1 MASTSHVTIRK
12 RLAVVLIIVILIM
25 GALSCRLGYLQLYQ
39 SHWLSENA
47 IDQRI
52 RNIPVE
58 ARRGNIYDR
67 KGQKLAVS
75 ISIESVYAIPAEIR
89 DVETTAANLA
99 AILDLD
105 KNKLLDKLK
114 KRQAFTWIARKVT
127 TEQAEGIRK
136 VDLAGIGLTEEGER
150 YYPQD
155 NVAAH
160 VLGFT
165 GLDSQG
171 LDGVELTFDQY
182 LRGNKGSIVI
192 EYDAKGREI
201 PYAVHRYLAPEVGND
216 VYLTLDIVIQQIVER
231 ELDKVMQETKAK
243 GASIIAMDPYTGE
256 ILALANR
263 PDYNPNHFAEY
274 EPKNWRNAAISNAF
288 EPGSTFKIL
297 TTTAAL
303 GEKIVSL
310 NERFFDSG
318 AIEVQGRTIHCWK
331 HGGHGSETFKEVVEN
346 SCNTGFVTVGLRLGG
361 ENFYKYLHAFGLG
374 KTTGI
379 DLPGEAKGI
388 LIKESKVTPINLATM
403 AMGQSIAVTPIQL
416 IDAVCAVIN
425 GGEHIKPQIVR
436 EIKNKDGAMVKSF
449 AKEGLGQVIS
459 NEVSVEV
466 KEVLESVVAN
476 GTGKNA
482 AIEGYRIGGKT
493 GTAQKVGPGG
503 YMPGKY
509 IASFIGFAPAD
520 KPQIVFL
527 VAIDEPEGIY
537 YGGQIAAPVF
547 KNVMQDVLPYIKN

>member
-12 RLAVVLIIVILIM
+12 RLAVVLIIVILVM
-25 GALSCRLGYLQLYQ
+25 GALSCRLGYLQLFQ

-89 DVETTAANLA
+89 DVEKTAADLA

-105 KNKLLDKLK
+105 KNKLLEKLK
-114 KRQAFTWIARKVT
+114 KRQAFTWIARKIT
-127 TEQAEGIRK
+127 TEQAEGVRK
-136 VDLAGIGLTEEGER
+136 ANLSGIGLTEEGER
-150 YYPQD
+150 YYPED
-155 NVAAH
+155 NTASH

-182 LRGNKGSIVI
+182 LRGNRGSIVI

-201 PYAVHRYLAPEVGND
+201 PYAMHRYLAPQVGND
-216 VYLTLDIVIQQIVER
+216 VYLTLDVVIQQIVER

-243 GASIIAMDPYTGE
+243 AATIIAMDPYTGE

-274 EPKNWRNAAISNAF
+274 APKNWRNAAISNAF

-303 GEKIVSL
+303 GEKIVNL

-331 HGGHGSETFKEVVEN
+331 HGGHGSQTFKEVVEN
-346 SCNTGFVTVGLRLGG
+346 SCNTGFVTVGLRLGS
-361 ENFYKYLHAFGLG
+361 ESFYKYLDAFGLG
-374 KTTGI
+374 KATGI

-388 LIKESKVTPINLATM
+388 MIKESKVTPINLATM
-403 AMGQSIAVTPIQL
+403 SMGQSIAVTPIQL
-416 IDAVCAVIN
+416 INAVCSAIN
-425 GGEHIKPQIVR
+425 GGQRLKPQIVK
-436 EIKNKDGAMVKSF
+436 EIKNQDGTMIKGF
-449 AKEGLGQVIS
+449 EKEVLGQVIS
-459 NEVSVEV
+459 NEVSVQV
-466 KEVLESVVAN
+466 KEILESVVAN

-482 AIEGYRIGGKT
+482 SIEGYRIGGKT

>member
-1 MASTSHVTIRK
+1 LASTSHVTIRK
-12 RLAVVLIIVILIM
+12 RLAVVLIIVTLVM

-39 SHWLSENA
+39 SQWLSENA

-89 DVETTAANLA
+89 DVEKAAANLA

-114 KRQAFTWIARKVT
+114 KRQAFTWIARKIT
-127 TEQAEGIRK
+127 AQQAEDVRK
-136 VDLAGIGLTEEGER
+136 VNLAGIGLTEEGER

-216 VYLTLDIVIQQIVER
+216 VYLTLDVVIQQIVER

-263 PDYNPNHFAEY
+263 PDYNPNRFAEY

-303 GEKIVSL
+303 GDKIVNV

-331 HGGHGSETFKEVVEN
+331 HGGHGSQTFKEVVEN
-346 SCNTGFVTVGLRLGG
+346 SCNVGFVTVGLRLGA
-361 ENFYKYLHAFGLG
+361 EKFYKYLHAFGLG

-403 AMGQSIAVTPIQL
+403 SMGQSIAVTPIQL

-436 EIKNKDGAMVKSF
+436 EIKNKDGTIIKSF
-449 AKEGLGQVIS
+449 EKEGLGQVIS
-459 NEVSVEV
+459 SEVSLQV
-466 KEVLESVVAN
+466 KEILESVVAN

-482 AIEGYRIGGKT
+482 AVEGYRIGGKT

>member
-12 RLAVVLIIVILIM
+12 RLAVVLIIVTLVM
-25 GALSCRLGYLQLYQ
+25 GALSCRLGYLQLFQ

-89 DVETTAANLA
+89 DVEKTAADLA

-105 KNKLLDKLK
+105 KNKLLEKLK
-114 KRQAFTWIARKVT
+114 KRQAFTWIARKIT
-127 TEQAEGIRK
+127 TEQAEGVRK
-136 VDLAGIGLTEEGER
+136 ANLSGIGLTEEGER
-150 YYPQD
+150 YYPED
-155 NVAAH
+155 NTASH

-182 LRGNKGSIVI
+182 LRGNRGSIVI

-201 PYAVHRYLAPEVGND
+201 PYAMHRYLAPQVGND
-216 VYLTLDIVIQQIVER
+216 VYLTLDVVIQQIVER
-231 ELDKVMQETKAK
+231 ELDKVMQDTKAK
-243 GASIIAMDPYTGE
+243 AATIIAMDPYTGE

-274 EPKNWRNAAISNAF
+274 APKNWRNAAISNAF

-303 GEKIVSL
+303 GEKIVNL
-310 NERFFDSG
+310 NERFFDTG

-331 HGGHGSETFKEVVEN
+331 HGGHGSQTFKEVVEN
-346 SCNTGFVTVGLRLGG
+346 SCNTGFVTVGLRLGS
-361 ENFYKYLHAFGLG
+361 ESFYKYLDAFGLG
-374 KTTGI
+374 KATGI

-388 LIKESKVTPINLATM
+388 MIKESKVTPINLATM
-403 AMGQSIAVTPIQL
+403 SMGQSIAVTPIQL
-416 IDAVCAVIN
+416 INAVCSAIN
-425 GGEHIKPQIVR
+425 GGQRLKPQIVK
-436 EIKNKDGAMVKSF
+436 EIKNQDGTMIKGF
-449 AKEGLGQVIS
+449 EKEVLGQVIS
-459 NEVSVEV
+459 NEVSVQV
-466 KEVLESVVAN
+466 KEILESVVAN

-482 AIEGYRIGGKT
+482 SIEGYRIGGKT

>member
-12 RLAVVLIIVILIM
+12 RLAVVLIIVTLVM

-89 DVETTAANLA
+89 DVEKTAADLA

-114 KRQAFTWIARKVT
+114 KRQAFTWIARKIT
-127 TEQAEGIRK
+127 TEQAEGVRK
-136 VDLAGIGLTEEGER
+136 VNLSGIGLTEEGER
-150 YYPQD
+150 YYPED
-155 NVAAH
+155 NTASH

-182 LRGNKGSIVI
+182 LRGNRGSIVI

-201 PYAVHRYLAPEVGND
+201 PYAMHRYLAPQVGND
-216 VYLTLDIVIQQIVER
+216 VYLTLDVVIQQIVER

-243 GASIIAMDPYTGE
+243 DATIIAMDPYTGE

-274 EPKNWRNAAISNAF
+274 APKNWRNAAISNAF

-303 GEKIVSL
+303 GEKIVNL

-331 HGGHGSETFKEVVEN
+331 HGGHGSQTFKEIVEN
-346 SCNTGFVTVGLRLGG
+346 SCNTGFVTVGLRLGA
-361 ENFYKYLHAFGLG
+361 ENFYKYLDAFGLG
-374 KTTGI
+374 KATGI

-388 LIKESKVTPINLATM
+388 MIKESKVTPINLATM
-403 AMGQSIAVTPIQL
+403 SMGQSIAVTPIQL
-416 IDAVCAVIN
+416 INAVCAAIN
-425 GGEHIKPQIVR
+425 GGQHLKPQIVK
-436 EIKNKDGAMVKSF
+436 EIKNQDGTIIKGF
-449 AKEGLGQVIS
+449 EKEGLGQVIS
-459 NEVSVEV
+459 NEVSVQV
-466 KEVLESVVAN
+466 KEILESVVAN

-482 AIEGYRIGGKT
+482 SIEGYRIGGKT

-520 KPQIVFL
+520 NPQIVFL

-547 KNVMQDVLPYIKN
+547 KNVMQDVLPYIKK

>member
-1 MASTSHVTIRK
+1 LASTSHVTIRK
-12 RLAVVLIIVILIM
+12 RLAVVLIIVTLVM

-89 DVETTAANLA
+89 DVEKTAADLA

-114 KRQAFTWIARKVT
+114 KRQAFTWIARKIT
-127 TEQAEGIRK
+127 TEQAEGVRK
-136 VDLAGIGLTEEGER
+136 VNLSGIGLTEEGER
-150 YYPQD
+150 YYPED
-155 NVAAH
+155 NTASH

-182 LRGNKGSIVI
+182 LRGNRGSIVI

-201 PYAVHRYLAPEVGND
+201 PYAMHRYLAPQVGND
-216 VYLTLDIVIQQIVER
+216 VYLTLDVVIQQIVER

-243 GASIIAMDPYTGE
+243 DATIIAMDPYTGE

-274 EPKNWRNAAISNAF
+274 APKNWRNAAISNAF

-303 GEKIVSL
+303 GEKIVNL

-331 HGGHGSETFKEVVEN
+331 HGGHGSQTFKEIVEN
-346 SCNTGFVTVGLRLGG
+346 SCNTGFVTVGLRLGA
-361 ENFYKYLHAFGLG
+361 ENFYKYLDAFGLG
-374 KTTGI
+374 KATGI

-388 LIKESKVTPINLATM
+388 MIKESKVTPINLATM
-403 AMGQSIAVTPIQL
+403 SMGQSIAVTPIQL
-416 IDAVCAVIN
+416 INAVCAAIN
-425 GGEHIKPQIVR
+425 GGQHLKPQIVK
-436 EIKNKDGAMVKSF
+436 EIKNQDGTIIKGF
-449 AKEGLGQVIS
+449 EKEGLGQVIS
-459 NEVSVEV
+459 NEVSVQV
-466 KEVLESVVAN
+466 KEILESVVAN

-482 AIEGYRIGGKT
+482 SIEGYRIGGKT

-520 KPQIVFL
+520 NPQIVFL

-547 KNVMQDVLPYIKN
+547 KNVMQDVLPYIKK

>member
-12 RLAVVLIIVILIM
+12 RLAVVLIIVTLVM

-89 DVETTAANLA
+89 DVEKTAADLA

-114 KRQAFTWIARKVT
+114 KRQAFTWIARKIT
-127 TEQAEGIRK
+127 TEQAEGVRK
-136 VDLAGIGLTEEGER
+136 VNLSGIGLTEEGER
-150 YYPQD
+150 YYPED
-155 NVAAH
+155 NTASH

-182 LRGNKGSIVI
+182 LRGNRGSIVI

-201 PYAVHRYLAPEVGND
+201 PYAMHRYLAPQVGND
-216 VYLTLDIVIQQIVER
+216 VYLTLDVVIQQIVER

-243 GASIIAMDPYTGE
+243 AATIIAMDPYTGE

-274 EPKNWRNAAISNAF
+274 APKSWRNAAISNAF
-288 EPGSTFKIL
+288 EPGSTFKVL

-303 GEKIVSL
+303 GEKIVNL

-331 HGGHGSETFKEVVEN
+331 HGGHGSQTFKEVVEN
-346 SCNTGFVTVGLRLGG
+346 SCNTGFVTVGLRLGA
-361 ENFYKYLHAFGLG
+361 ENFYKYLDAFGLG
-374 KTTGI
+374 KATGI

-388 LIKESKVTPINLATM
+388 MIKESKVTPINLATM
-403 AMGQSIAVTPIQL
+403 SMGQSIAVTPIQL
-416 IDAVCAVIN
+416 INAVCAAIN
-425 GGEHIKPQIVR
+425 GGQRLKPQIVK
-436 EIKNKDGAMVKSF
+436 EIKNQDGTIIKGF
-449 AKEGLGQVIS
+449 EKEGLGQVIS
-459 NEVSVEV
+459 NEVSVQV
-466 KEVLESVVAN
+466 KEILESVVAN

-482 AIEGYRIGGKT
+482 SIEGYRIGGKT

-520 KPQIVFL
+520 KPKIVFL

>member
-127 TEQAEGIRK
+127 TEQAEGVRK

-346 SCNTGFVTVGLRLGG
+346 SCNTGFVTVGLRLGA

-374 KTTGI
+374 ETTGI

-388 LIKESKVTPINLATM
+388 MIKESKVTPINLATM

-493 GTAQKVGPGG
+493 GTAQKVGAGG

>member
-1 MASTSHVTIRK
+1 
-12 RLAVVLIIVILIM
+12 M

-89 DVETTAANLA
+89 DVEQAAANLA

-114 KRQAFTWIARKVT
+114 KRQAFTWIARKIT
-127 TEQAEGIRK
+127 AQQAEDVRK
-136 VDLAGIGLTEEGER
+136 VNLAGIGLTEEGER

-201 PYAVHRYLAPEVGND
+201 PYAVHRYLSPEVGND
-216 VYLTLDIVIQQIVER
+216 VYLTLDVVIQQIVER
-231 ELDKVMQETKAK
+231 ELEKVMQETKAK
-243 GASIIAMDPYTGE
+243 GATIIAMDPYTGE

-297 TTTAAL
+297 TTTAVL
-303 GEKIVSL
+303 GDKIVNV

-331 HGGHGSETFKEVVEN
+331 HGGHGSQTFKEVVEN
-346 SCNTGFVTVGLRLGG
+346 SCNVGFVTVGLRLGA
-361 ENFYKYLHAFGLG
+361 ESFYKYLHAFGLG

-403 AMGQSIAVTPIQL
+403 SMGQSIAVTPIQL
-416 IDAVCAVIN
+416 IDAVCAAIN

-436 EIKNKDGAMVKSF
+436 EIKNKDGAIIKNF
-449 AKEGLGQVIS
+449 EKEGLGQVIS
-459 NEVSVEV
+459 SEVSLQV
-466 KEVLESVVAN
+466 KEILESVVAN

-482 AIEGYRIGGKT
+482 AVEGYRIGGKT

-520 KPQIVFL
+520 KPKIVFL